1 MTPTLTPILHVPD
14 VAASV
19 AWYEA
24 LGFEVLDV
32 DPHDAEA
39 KWAHL
44 AYGAGRV
51 MFRAAPEP
59 GAPGRAD
66 VDLYIRIPA
75 VDALRD
81 ALPETVEVV
90 SGPRNMAYGMR
101 ELTVRDPDGFAVTFG
116 EALDRPFGWR

>member
-19 AWYEA
+19 AWYES

-39 KWAHL
+39 RWAHL

-51 MFRAAPEP
+51 MFRATAVP
-59 GAPGRAD
+59 GPASA
-66 VDLYIRIPA
+66 DLYIRIPA
-75 VDALRD
+75 VDALRE
-81 ALPETVEVV
+81 ALPRTVEVV
-90 SGPRNMAYGMR
+90 SGPTDMAYGMR
-101 ELTVRDPDGFAVTFG
+101 ELTLRDPNGFAVTFG
-116 EALDRPFGWR
+116 ETLDRPFECR